1 MVLTARGAEQH
12 STGSDTVLAW
22 INVALALGMVGRR
35 GAGYGCLTGQ
45 GNGQGGREHGQK
57 ADQLPGYR
65 RIDDPAARAHV
76 AGVWGVDPDALP
88 GPGRSAYELLDAL
101 GTPDGPSAL
110 LVLGSNI
117 VVSAPRATHVTSRLE
132 ALDLLVVC
140 DVVMSETA
148 ALADVVLPVTQWAEE
163 TGTMTNLEGRV
174 VLRQRAITP
183 PSGVRSDLEV
193 LAGLAERLGSTAS
206 FPTDPEEVFA
216 ELGRA
221 SAGGPADYSAITY
234 ERIRDEKGV
243 FWGGERLFA
252 GSFAHP
258 DGRARMYAV
267 EHRGAA
273 EQPCADY
280 PVHLTTGRV
289 LAQYQSGA
297 QTRRVRSLPD
307 DGPFVEMHPLLA
319 GRLGVGQGDPVR
331 VATRRGE
338 MTAPA
343 KVVPTIRPDTVFV
356 PFHWVGANRLTNDAL
371 DPASRMP
378 EFKVCAASVVAHA
391 WRPQRIVVV
400 GGGMAAVRL
409 SEHLAGDERFAV
421 TVLADEASPP
431 YNRILLSAVLEGT
444 HSADALTLRSAEWYA
459 GHGIDL
465 RLGARVLE
473 VDRDAREVVLVDG
486 RRVAFDRLVLA
497 CGSIPTLPPI
507 RGLVRRDGTLD
518 PRVHAFRTLD
528 DCRRL
533 DAAARSSVEE
543 GRSPVTRP
551 RAVVVGGGL
560 LGLQVARALAV
571 RGLLT
576 EVVEG
581 ADHLLASQVGSG
593 AGAVLARDLRRL
605 GTEVYT
611 GARAVRLTGDGLQLD
626 NGYVLPSDLVV
637 LTAGGRPSTALARR
651 AGLMVRRGVVVDHTL
666 TSVTDDRVHA
676 IGDCA
681 EHRRRTTGFV
691 PPAWEQ
697 AEVLAR
703 VLRGEEASYDGSR
716 SVARLR
722 ATGLDVAVLGDPER
736 AEGEVVEVTNP
747 IAGSHR
753 RLVVHGGRIVA
764 AALVGDLSRV
774 GLITQLY
781 DRGTLLGPDEPGQ
794 LLLPEAADAPAPLP
808 DEAEVCACAGVTAG
822 EVRACGSVGECVDRT
837 RATTGCGGCVDA
849 VRRLVEDSPTPVAV
863 G

>member
-1 MVLTARGAEQH
+1 
-12 STGSDTVLAW
+12 
-22 INVALALGMVGRR
+22 
-35 GAGYGCLTGQ
+35 
-45 GNGQGGREHGQK
+45 
-57 ADQLPGYR
+57 
-65 RIDDPAARAHV
+65 
-76 AGVWGVDPDALP
+76 
-88 GPGRSAYELLDAL
+88 
-101 GTPDGPSAL
+101 
-110 LVLGSNI
+110 
-117 VVSAPRATHVTSRLE
+117 
-132 ALDLLVVC
+132 
-140 DVVMSETA
+140 
-148 ALADVVLPVTQWAEE
+148 
-163 TGTMTNLEGRV
+163 
-174 VLRQRAITP
+174 
-183 PSGVRSDLEV
+183 
-193 LAGLAERLGSTAS
+193 
-206 FPTDPEEVFA
+206 
-216 ELGRA
+216 
-221 SAGGPADYSAITY
+221 
-234 ERIRDEKGV
+234 
-243 FWGGERLFA
+243 
-252 GSFAHP
+252 
-258 DGRARMYAV
+258 
-267 EHRGAA
+267 
-273 EQPCADY
+273 
-280 PVHLTTGRV
+280 
-289 LAQYQSGA
+289 
-297 QTRRVRSLPD
+297 
-307 DGPFVEMHPLLA
+307 
-319 GRLGVGQGDPVR
+319 
-331 VATRRGE
+331 
-338 MTAPA
+338 
-343 KVVPTIRPDTVFV
+343 
-356 PFHWVGANRLTNDAL
+356 
-371 DPASRMP
+371 MP
-378 EFKVCAASVVAHA
+378 E
-391 WRPQRIVVV
+391 RIVVV

-409 SEHLAGDERFAV
+409 AEHLAGDERLAV
-421 TVLADEASPP
+421 TVLADEPHAP

-444 HSADALTLRSAEWYA
+444 HAADALTLRSEEWFA
-459 GHGIDL
+459 DHGIEL

-473 VDRDAREVVLVDG
+473 IDRDAREVVLVGGD
-486 RRVAFDRLVLA
+486 RVAYDRLVLA

-507 RGLVRRDGTLD
+507 RGLVRRDGTLH
-518 PRVHAFRTLD
+518 PKVHAFRSLADCQRLD
-528 DCRRL
+528 DAL
-533 DAAARSSVEE
+533 VPGA
-543 GRSPVTRP
+543 

-560 LGLQVARALAV
+560 LGLQVARALSV

-581 ADHLLASQVGSG
+581 ADHLLASQVGPG
-593 AGAVLARDLRRL
+593 AGRVLARDLRRL

-611 GARAVRLTGDGLQLD
+611 GARAVRITDDGLQLD

-676 IGDCA
+676 LGDCA

-722 ATGLDVAVLGDPER
+722 ATGLEVAVLGDPEQ

-822 EVRACGSVGECVDRT
+822 EVRACRSVGECVDRT
-837 RATTGCGGCVDA
+837 RATTGCGGCADV